1 MASPAWSLSG
11 NAGTNPANNFL
22 GTSDAQPLVFKTRGA
37 EHLRID
43 TNGNVGIGTTAP
55 VHPLHLP
62 AGKTLRIEGGTSAS
76 DNADYF
82 SFGGNGTFGIDAYRI
97 PNGRFVVQ
105 NSGNVG
111 IGISNPITILHAQG
125 ASDQQSTLAIS
136 RSDNNKF
143 VRLGVGTGGVALDF
157 DSSSYLVIQN
167 NGGLGIGGILNGYEL
182 LRVTAGG
189 SVGIGTGGPATRLHV
204 QGASDQQ
211 STLAMSRSD
220 NNKFVR
226 LGVGSSGVTL
236 EIDPTSFFSVS
247 NNNGIGVGATL
258 NGIELLR
265 VTASGSVG
273 IGTSA
278 PASKLHVIGDITV
291 SGDIL
296 FSGADCAEDFDASD
310 KRLPEPGTVV
320 VIDENGALRECREA
334 YDKKVAGVVSGA
346 GEYRHGL
353 VLDKRAQDGRIPVA
367 LVGKVFCK
375 VSAEY
380 SSIHVGDLLTTSPM
394 PGYAMKATN
403 AAKAFGAVL
412 GKALGSLN
420 AGQGLV
426 PILVALQ

>member
-22 GTSDAQPLVFKTRGA
+22 GTTDVQPLVIKTRGA

-43 TNGNVGIGTTAP
+43 TNGNMGIGTTTPA
-55 VHPLHLP
+55 HPLHLS
-62 AGKTLRIEGGTSAS
+62 AGKMLRIEGGTNGA
-76 DNADYF
+76 DNTNYF
-82 SFGGNGTFGIDAYRI
+82 SFGGNGTFGIDAFGI

-111 IGISNPITILHAQG
+111 IGIANPITHLHVQG
-125 ASDQQSTLAIS
+125 ASDQQSILAIS
-136 RSDNNKF
+136 RSDNHKF

-157 DSSSYLVIQN
+157 DSSSDLVIQN
-167 NGGLGIGGILNGYEL
+167 NGSLGIGGILNGYEL

-204 QGASDQQ
+204 QGESDQQ
-211 STLAMSRSD
+211 STLVISRSD

-226 LGVGSSGVTL
+226 LGVGASGVTL
-236 EIDPTSFFSVS
+236 EIDSSSFFTIS
-247 NNNGIGVGATL
+247 NNDGLGTGGIL
-258 NGIELLR
+258 NGLELLR

-273 IGTSA
+273 LGTSA

-296 FSGADCAEDFDASD
+296 LSGADCAEHFDACD
-310 KRLPEPGTVV
+310 ADLPEPGTVV
-320 VIDENGALRECREA
+320 VIDEDGALRESREA
-334 YDKKVAGVVSGA
+334 YDMRVAGVVSGA

-353 VLDKRAQDGRIPVA
+353 VLDKRAQEGRIPVA
-367 LVGKVFCK
+367 MVGKVFCK
-375 VSAEY
+375 VSAEF
-380 SSIHVGDLLTTSPM
+380 SPVGVGDLLTTSPM
-394 PGYAMKATN
+394 PGYAMKATDVT
-403 AAKAFGAVL
+403 KAFGAVL

-420 AGQGLV
+420 VGQGLV